1 MAKLR
6 GEGSVKRFG
15 ARYGRKVRARL
26 AQVEIERMKKSKC
39 PYCAYAK
46 VKRIAAGIYV
56 CNKCKSKFTGQAYSI
71 AKERVKL
78 DTKKT
83 QKQMY
88 ADMEEAKTQEEENEE
103 PEDDDQEQ

>member
-1 MAKLR
+1 MVKQR

-39 PYCAYAK
+39 PYCAYPK

-56 CNKCKSKFTGQAYSI
+56 CSKCKSKFTGQAYSV
-71 AKERVKL
+71 AKERAKL

-83 QKQMY
+83 QRQMY
-88 ADMEEAKTQEEENEE
+88 ADMEEAKSQEEENEE
-103 PEDDDQEQ
+103 PEDDQEQ

>member
-6 GEGSVKRFG
+6 GEGSVKRLG

-26 AQVEIERMKKSKC
+26 AQVEIERKKKSKC

-46 VKRIAAGIYV
+46 VKRIASGIYV
-56 CNKCKSKFTGQAYSI
+56 CNKCKSKFTGQAYSV
-71 AKERVKL
+71 AKEKARL
-78 DTKKT
+78 ETSRT

-88 ADMEEAKTQEEENEE
+88 ADMEEAKSQEEEE
-103 PEDDDQEQ
+103 PEEEDEQQ